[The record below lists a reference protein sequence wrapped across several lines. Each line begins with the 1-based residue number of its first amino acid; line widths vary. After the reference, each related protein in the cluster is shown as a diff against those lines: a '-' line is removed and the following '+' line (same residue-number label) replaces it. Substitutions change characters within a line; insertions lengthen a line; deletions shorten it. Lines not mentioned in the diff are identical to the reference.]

1 MHDSQTKQTPLP
13 HNGQN
18 NHQQRRSSK
27 VPVRELPRETMPKHQ
42 HNIYPQL
49 YCVEQ
54 PAQTT
59 YQWDCV
65 ILDLDRTIIHG
76 KRLSVKRWRKY
87 VENGT
92 IPSLAE
98 NQCSKWHR
106 HIHRKGH
113 QMHPFIRGRTMIYY
127 RPFTWHLL
135 AVLDYLK
142 SHFGTKI
149 IVCTKAGE
157 HYAASVLAALI
168 SNFTS
173 ANPDLIDDVYNFHD
187 LHDDVEEEGKP
198 KKPFRLICNR
208 HNLDP
213 KKTLIVDD
221 NATSWFAAD
230 RMTTNFWMPPCYG
243 YQIHEI
249 DNELQLL
256 CKYLWD
262 PIQKHHLE
270 KKMTT
275 AAVEASTKKES
286 EQATKRYQEQE
297 EGVTTT
303 AASSRVPLKCNVN
316 VNIKALP
323 QHHQGQH
330 SQVSNVSNCTDSML
344 SSAASVSSPQS
355 TPKREI
361 VLQQSPKSVS
371 STAFSPKQRYLQSP
385 VSHNNGNSPKNLHE
399 LHSYPQCYPSNP
411 SLEYHQSLSSAY
423 SMTSCSAADS
433 AVDVEPGMNHLS
445 SHNKQNAVNKQQFHD
460 LLDGA
465 GGQYFDCED
474 EQKHYVAVSR
484 VPRSYNVRKFKEQ
497 QQQLQQQQQQ
507 MQMQMAVHDG
517 YGRTHVHTDSGLMI
531 MNVREPALTSNYS
544 SSSAKSAST
553 ATSTSLSSSA
563 SSSSSR
569 RSPKAQPTKTK
580 KKGYFFESKSR
591 GSKKLAKLIG
601 K

>member
-1 MHDSQTKQTPLP
+1 MQQKFVYKNKKIPQSQYAQQAAKTQQVEEIPLA

-18 NHQQRRSSK
+18 NHNQRRSSK
-27 VPVRELPRETMPKHQ
+27 VPVRELPEAMPKYQ
-42 HNIYPQL
+42 HSVYPQL
-49 YCVEQ
+49 YCAEE
-54 PAQTT
+54 PSKTT
-59 YQWDCV
+59 YKWECI

-187 LHDDVEEEGKP
+187 LHDDAEDEGKP

-221 NATSWFAAD
+221 NATSWFDAD
-230 RMTTNFWMPPCYG
+230 RLITNFWMPPCYG
-243 YQIHEI
+243 YQIHDI

-270 KKMTT
+270 KKLINN
-275 AAVEASTKKES
+275 ANANANAVAHKASDH
-286 EQATKRYQEQE
+286 EQANKRYQHEQDAQATS
-297 EGVTTT
+297 VQK
-303 AASSRVPLKCNVN
+303 LKVK
-316 VNIKALP
+316 VKHLP
-323 QHHQGQH
+323 QH
-330 SQVSNVSNCTDSML
+330 SQTSESTE
-344 SSAASVSSPQS
+344 SSLISPNS
-355 TPKREI
+355 TPQRDI
-361 VLQQSPKSVS
+361 ISRSSPKSVS
-371 STAFSPKQRYLQSP
+371 SNTLSPKNQQYLSSP
-385 VSHNNGNSPKNLHE
+385 HSHSQISSNNGNSPKNLNE
-399 LHSYPQCYPSNP
+399 LESYP
-411 SLEYHQSLSSAY
+411 LEYAQSR
-423 SMTSCSAADS
+423 SMTSTFSVSTTSVDAADTMGEHAMS
-433 AVDVEPGMNHLS
+433 HHIS
-445 SHNKQNAVNKQQFHD
+445 SHNKQNAVDKMQFAQILEAQQAHHQD
-460 LLDGA
+460 
-465 GGQYFDCED
+465 YMD
-474 EQKHYVAVSR
+474 EHKVNHSAVPRIS
-484 VPRSYNVRKFKEQ
+484 RSYNKRKYSQ
-497 QQQLQQQQQQ
+497 NATIPAQN
-507 MQMQMAVHDG
+507 
-517 YGRTHVHTDSGLMI
+517 SGLMI
-531 MNVREPALTSNYS
+531 MQMSEPAATSSSRTASNSS
-544 SSSAKSAST
+544 SSSAPSK
-553 ATSTSLSSSA
+553 
-563 SSSSSR
+563 
-569 RSPKAQPTKTK
+569 RSPKAEASKTK
-580 KKGYFFESKSR
+580 KKGYFFETKSR
-591 GSKKLAKLIG
+591 GSKKLAKIIG

>member
-1 MHDSQTKQTPLP
+1 MNNQHHQQYKLHEQQQLKQMKMQQVPLA

-18 NHQQRRSSK
+18 NHNRRRCSK
-27 VPVRELPRETMPKHQ
+27 VPVRELPEAMPEFQ
-42 HNIYPQL
+42 HPIYPQL
-49 YCVEQ
+49 YTVEEPQ
-54 PAQTT
+54 ETC
-59 YQWDCV
+59 YKWDCI

-187 LHDDVEEEGKP
+187 LHDDAEEEGKP

-208 HNLDP
+208 HDLDP

-221 NATSWFAAD
+221 NATSWFGAD
-230 RMTTNFWMPPCYG
+230 RKITNFWMPPCYG
-243 YQIHEI
+243 YQIHDI

-262 PIQKHHLE
+262 PIQQNHL
-270 KKMTT
+270 KKKKQS
-275 AAVEASTKKES
+275 AVPVAVKIKIDDK
-286 EQATKRYQEQE
+286 TKRYQEE
-297 EGVTTT
+297 E
-303 AASSRVPLKCNVN
+303 
-316 VNIKALP
+316 ALSVKHI
-323 QHHQGQH
+323 QHHSQG
-330 SQVSNVSNCTDSML
+330 SDTTDSSISPN
-344 SSAASVSSPQS
+344 SS
-355 TPKREI
+355 PKREI
-361 VLQQSPKSVS
+361 ISRQSPKSIS
-371 STAFSPKQRYLQSP
+371 SNTLSPKNQRYLTSP
-385 VSHNNGNSPKNLHE
+385 NSKSSKSNNGNSPKNVNE
-399 LHSYPQCYPSNP
+399 LQYYQ
-411 SLEYHQSLSSAY
+411 QSVSSAF
-423 SMTSCSAADS
+423 SIATS
-433 AVDVEPGMNHLS
+433 EPDRERY
-445 SHNKQNAVNKQQFHD
+445 NKQNEKQSFNQS
-460 LLDGA
+460 LD
-465 GGQYFDCED
+465 DDD
-474 EQKHYVAVSR
+474 EQKMNITSIARISR
-484 VPRSYNVRKFKEQ
+484 NYNKRKYKEQ
-497 QQQLQQQQQQ
+497 QINGAEIAIDEQTK
-507 MQMQMAVHDG
+507 
-517 YGRTHVHTDSGLMI
+517 RNTK
-531 MNVREPALTSNYS
+531 S
-544 SSSAKSAST
+544 SSSPKSA
-553 ATSTSLSSSA
+553 
-563 SSSSSR
+563 
-569 RSPKAQPTKTK
+569 PKQTKTK

-591 GSKKLAKLIG
+591 GSKKLAKIIG

>member
-1 MHDSQTKQTPLP
+1 MSYSNRASHKQQQYQQFQHYQHHAQQQQQVQQVQQMQHAHHAHPQHAHRQSHRNRHQQSQAQPQQQHHQQQQPQSHKQKAQAPLP
-13 HNGQN
+13 HNGQTSLR
-18 NHQQRRSSK
+18 QRRSSK
-27 VPVRELPRETMPKHQ
+27 VPLRELPKAMPAVQ
-42 HNIYPQL
+42 HPVYPQL
-49 YCVEQ
+49 YTVEQ
-54 PAQTT
+54 PAATC
-59 YQWDCV
+59 YKWDCI

-187 LHDDVEEEGKP
+187 LHDDPEEEGKP

-208 HNLDP
+208 HDIDP

-221 NATSWFAAD
+221 NATSWFGAD
-230 RMTTNFWMPPCYG
+230 REMTNFWMPPCYG
-243 YQIHEI
+243 YQIHDI

-262 PIQKHHLE
+262 PVQQNHLR
-270 KKMTT
+270 KK
-275 AAVEASTKKES
+275 ALSAKQA
-286 EQATKRYQEQE
+286 EQERQQLKLAQEQQQQMLRAKRYQEEQ
-297 EGVTTT
+297 
-303 AASSRVPLKCNVN
+303 AQAQLLKQASVKHAQQLS
-316 VNIKALP
+316 
-323 QHHQGQH
+323 QH
-330 SQVSNVSNCTDSML
+330 S
-344 SSAASVSSPQS
+344 SVSTDKQ
-355 TPKREI
+355 EI
-361 VLQQSPKSVS
+361 VSRTSPKSVS
-371 STAFSPKQRYLQSP
+371 GGGQGQQRFLNSPNHTPKTSSAGGSLQFHQSVSYSTNSSAPDSVQLVMSHNGQNSVEKQQLSELIDEEQLALQRSKVTSMPRISRGYNKRKYKEMPHNCVALPLDDNVSASRQSQSHSHSHGRRSGASSPKR
-385 VSHNNGNSPKNLHE
+385 
-399 LHSYPQCYPSNP
+399 
-411 SLEYHQSLSSAY
+411 
-423 SMTSCSAADS
+423 TS
-433 AVDVEPGMNHLS
+433 
-445 SHNKQNAVNKQQFHD
+445 
-460 LLDGA
+460 
-465 GGQYFDCED
+465 
-474 EQKHYVAVSR
+474 
-484 VPRSYNVRKFKEQ
+484 PRSP
-497 QQQLQQQQQQ
+497 
-507 MQMQMAVHDG
+507 G
-517 YGRTHVHTDSGLMI
+517 
-531 MNVREPALTSNYS
+531 
-544 SSSAKSAST
+544 
-553 ATSTSLSSSA
+553 
-563 SSSSSR
+563 
-569 RSPKAQPTKTK
+569 TKTK

-591 GSKKLAKLIG
+591 GSKKLAKIIG